1 MNEQQQESTRFNLS
15 AAQLSE
21 ATTFGLAE
29 QLGDALRRHGWM
41 LGTAESCTGGL
52 LAGAVTAVAGS
63 SDWFERGFVTYS
75 NEAKVAELEVSPDA
89 LHHFGAVSEP
99 VALEMANGVLLGV
112 PAAHVAVSTTGIAGP
127 GGATPGKP
135 VGMVCFGF
143 AKRVGDGISSRAV
156 THVFPGDRAHV
167 RQAAV
172 EFALRNLLEF
182 VGAPVNRR

>member
-1 MNEQQQESTRFNLS
+1 MNQQQESTRSNLS
-15 AAQLSE
+15 AEQLAQ
-21 ATTFGLAE
+21 ATAYGLAE
-29 QLGDALRRHGWM
+29 RLGDTLRRQGLI

-52 LAGAVTAVAGS
+52 LAGAMTAVAGS

-75 NEAKVAELEVSPDA
+75 NEAKVSELDVSPDA

-99 VALEMANGVLLGV
+99 VALEMANGVLLAS

-143 AKRVGDGISSRAV
+143 ALRAGEGISSRAV
-156 THVFPGDRAHV
+156 THVFPGDRAQV
-167 RQAAV
+167 RNAAV
-172 EFALRNLLEF
+172 DYALRGVLELL
-182 VGAPVNRR
+182 GAPVNRR

>member
-1 MNEQQQESTRFNLS
+1 MSEQQEGTRSNLS
-15 AAQLSE
+15 AVQLSE

-29 QLGDALRRHGWM
+29 RLGDAMRRHGWM

-63 SDWFERGFVTYS
+63 SDWFDRGFVTYS

-99 VALEMANGVLLGV
+99 VALEMANGVLLAV
-112 PAAHVAVSTTGIAGP
+112 PGAHVAVSTTGIAGP

-143 AKRVGDGISSRAV
+143 AMRVGDGISSRAV
-156 THVFPGDRAHV
+156 THVFPGDRAQV

-172 EFALRNLLEF
+172 EFALRGLLEF

>member
-1 MNEQQQESTRFNLS
+1 MNQQYESTRSNLS
-15 AAQLSE
+15 AEQLAH
-21 ATTFGLAE
+21 ATSLSLAE
-29 QLGDALRRHGWM
+29 RVGDTLRRQGLVM
-41 LGTAESCTGGL
+41 ATAESCTGGL

-63 SDWFERGFVTYS
+63 SEWFDRGFITYS

-99 VALEMANGVLLGV
+99 VALEMANGVLLAA
-112 PAAHVAVSTTGIAGP
+112 PAAQVAVSTTGIAGP

-143 AKRVGDGISSRAV
+143 AMRVGEGISSRAV
-156 THVFPGDRAHV
+156 THVFPGDRAQV

-172 EFALRNLLEF
+172 EFALRGVLELL
-182 VGAPVNRR
+182 GAPVNRR

>member
-1 MNEQQQESTRFNLS
+1 MSGQQEGTRPNLS
-15 AAQLSE
+15 A
-21 ATTFGLAE
+21 E
-29 QLGDALRRHGWM
+29 QLAQATSLALVERLGETLRRKGWM

-52 LAGAVTAVAGS
+52 LAGAMTAVAGS

-75 NEAKVAELEVSPDA
+75 NEAKVSELDVSPDA

-99 VALEMANGVLLGV
+99 VALEMANGVLLAS

-143 AKRVGDGISSRAV
+143 ALRAGEGISSRAV
-156 THVFPGDRAHV
+156 THVFPGDRAQV

-172 EFALRNLLEF
+172 DYALRGVLELL
-182 VGAPVNRR
+182 GTPVNRR